1 MDFFAQQDA
10 ARKKSARLTVVALV
24 FAVFVAAATGFVFTI
39 AVWCGYLSLT
49 DRASAYVEF
58 LSTYP
63 NVCVFS
69 HVGAVAVVLMAGAWS
84 YMRLGSG
91 EALMRSVGARRA
103 RRTDERVLLNV
114 VEEMSIA
121 SGADVPTAWVL
132 DEDDGVNAFAAGLG
146 EGDSAVC
153 VTAGALKY
161 LSRDELQGVV
171 AHEFGHI
178 LNGDMRLN
186 THLTAMIAGLGGIAF
201 LGRTMLWP
209 LRRMFAKAFGTDD
222 DNDSGGWGWRGGRG
236 GGGSRRGG
244 IGGGGQVL
252 LLVLIYILTG
262 CALWLVGLV
271 GVFFSRL
278 LQHAVSRER
287 EYLADAA
294 AVQFTRNPEGLANA
308 LRFARLL
315 GKNQWRWRGA
325 NAANVCHMFF
335 VEEKWTSSG
344 THPPLSSRVA
354 KLSDLPL
361 TANDGVFK
369 ARLANIRAER
379 ARRIAEN
386 HERYR
391 SRQTI
396 AQKLA
401 PQQIVLPPALNVRL
415 RNVGESGRILCALL
429 KGEPIPEWTGAMS
442 AAAKRLVANRAV
454 ACIQTWATPAEAAGW
469 ADKVESVAR
478 EKGELASFEFV
489 VWCAV
494 RRRLRRRP
502 PIPYR
507 RPDALTNE
515 AAAVVATVA
524 STGANRQTAYAL
536 ARKRLRQIFPRFPK
550 SAVPCSSARSLAD
563 AMDALRALSG
573 PAKNELLAGL
583 RDAVAEDGE
592 VTDEESDYL
601 FAVADAIGAP
611 SWRWEGCPAG

>member
-1 MDFFAQQDA
+1 MNFFAQQDA

-24 FAVFVAAATGFVFTI
+24 FAVLVAAATGFVFTI
-39 AVWCGYLSLT
+39 AAWCGYLALT
-49 DRASAYVEF
+49 DRAPTYWEF
-58 LSTYP
+58 MAKFP
-63 NVCVFS
+63 NVGVFS
-69 HVGAVAVVLMAGAWS
+69 YIGAVVVVLVAGAWS

-91 EALMRSVGARRA
+91 EALMKSVGARRA
-103 RRTDERVLLNV
+103 RRTGEQVFLNV

-121 SGADVPTAWVL
+121 SGADVPTVWVI

-153 VTAGALKY
+153 VTAGALKC

-201 LGRTMLWP
+201 LGKTMLWP
-209 LRRMFAKAFGTDD
+209 LRRLFAKAFETDEDD
-222 DNDSGGWGWRGGRG
+222 DSSGWGWRGGRG
-236 GGGSRRGG
+236 GGGGGSSRSGG
-244 IGGGGQVL
+244 VGGGGQVL

-271 GVFFSRL
+271 GVFFARL

-315 GKNQWRWRGA
+315 GENRWRRHGA

-335 VEEKWTSSG
+335 VEEKWTPSG
-344 THPPLSSRVA
+344 THPSLASRVA
-354 KLSDLPL
+354 RLSSLPL
-361 TANDGVFK
+361 AANDGVFK
-369 ARLANIRAER
+369 VRLANIRAER

-391 SRQTI
+391 KRQTI
-396 AQKLA
+396 AQKLM
-401 PQQIVLPPALNVRL
+401 PQQIVLPPALNARL
-415 RNVGESGRILCALL
+415 RNVGDSGRILCALL

-442 AAAKRLVANRAV
+442 AAAKRLIANRAV
-454 ACIQTWATPAEAAGW
+454 ACIQTWGTPAEAAGW
-469 ADKVESVAR
+469 ADRVESLAR
-478 EKGELASFEFV
+478 DKGELGSFEFV

-502 PIPYR
+502 PSPYR

-515 AAAVVATVA
+515 AAAVVATIA
-524 STGANRQTAYAL
+524 SFGANQQSAYAL
-536 ARKRLRQIFPRFPK
+536 ARKRLRQIFPRFPE
-550 SAVPCSSARSLAD
+550 AAAPCSSVRAFAD

-573 PAKNELLAGL
+573 PAKNELLTGL
-583 RDAVAEDGE
+583 RDVVAEDGE
-592 VTDEESDYL
+592 ITDEESDYL
-601 FAVADAIGAP
+601 SAVADAIGAP
-611 SWRWEGCPAG
+611 AWR